1 MTSHSGNPSRVAIIG
16 MSLRFPGADSPD
28 EFWRN
33 LVEGRE
39 SIDELDRDRL
49 REEGV
54 SESYLSSPDYVLRKP
69 MIGDISHFDASYFG
83 LTRLQA
89 QIMDPQH
96 RIFLEVCEAALQTA
110 NIGDRARVPIGVFGG
125 AAPNRY
131 IEKVYRDV
139 DLVESAGLMAIEI
152 ANQPDYLATR
162 VSHVLGLRGPSLSV
176 QTACSTALV
185 AVHLAVRAIVN
196 GECDVALA
204 GGISVEM
211 PYWTGVDWTPD
222 SIFSKTG
229 RCRAFDAAA
238 DGTIFG
244 AGAGVVV
251 LKSLERA
258 IADGDRIRAVISASM
273 TNNDAADRNGFT
285 SPGGPGQV
293 DLLMRLFD
301 NSGIDRASIG
311 YVESHG
317 TGTAVG
323 DPIEFASLTEAFTSV
338 WDDDPQWGCPIG
350 SVKTNIGHLGAAAG
364 IAGLIKAVLAL
375 ENDYIP
381 PTLHF
386 EKPSEA
392 IDWVNSPFRVCAVGE
407 EWAGRERRRALVSSF
422 GIGGTN
428 AAVVVDKADPAWW
441 TSSRSESD
449 TDTDTDGLT
458 LVPIAGPTQGAVA
471 RFAAEIADHLDAHPD
486 TSLVSVAKTLATGR
500 PHGRFRRAILAGGRR
515 EAVDAL
521 RALGEADAIRAVD
534 DARYVAMFPGQGS
547 QFPGM
552 AAALARESVA
562 FSDALEEALDA
573 LRVAGADVRAAV
585 LDPASDPDALMATE
599 VAQPALFAVEYA
611 LARAWIAAAGDP
623 VAVLG
628 HSIGEFAAA
637 CIAGVF
643 TLEDAAGAVV
653 QRGRLMQAMAPG
665 AMAAITGETKLVSD
679 MLPAELA
686 VAARNSPSSTVV
698 SGPEDAVE
706 RFMRRATLLGMKA
719 TRLKT
724 SHAFHSPMMREARD
738 RFAEHLRAAPLSI
751 PRIPVV
757 STQTG
762 LELTNEQAVD
772 ASFWAD
778 QILAPVEFMK
788 AVRRAVS
795 FSGSF
800 VEIGPG
806 TALTVL
812 ARQSQRGG
820 ITRVDST
827 PLLPRGDEGE
837 ADSRSYLSAIAAL
850 WTRGHAIDWTQVFP
864 AESPR
869 TDVPVYPFERV
880 SHWFDREAV
889 ARSRDQDDD
898 DGDIQSVDRS
908 VYEPTW
914 RRRELVTESGET
926 PARWLLFGDGRS
938 LGALPDHL
946 EARGADVRV
955 VDVSAAVA
963 GAGSIDETIRVQ
975 VERIEDSGFVPEAVV
990 FASSERTGNGLDT
1003 DFFAPLA
1010 LVTALVRLWP
1020 DEPIAVAAVTSGALD
1035 VSGAD
1040 PLDPLR
1046 ALQLGPFTVVPREM
1060 PLLSG
1065 ALIDVAGRGIDART
1079 ARAIEG
1085 EFAAGLPTSVVALR
1099 GSARWVRDF
1108 TRVPLP
1114 AKDTQP
1120 PAVLAD
1126 GGVFVIT
1133 GGTGGI
1139 GLAVAAYLAEW
1150 PGLRVALLARR
1161 GPAALGYQDTRLQVP
1176 DARSSGA
1183 LLNPALRRMA
1193 AEGRLLA
1200 LRCDVVDAESVA
1212 SAVAD
1217 VRSEWGPITAVVH
1230 AAGAIASGL
1239 AVDRT
1244 ADVSRGVLEPKVRG
1258 ADNILAAVEGEAALV
1273 MLFASIVGVTSDPGN
1288 VDYCSGNAYLDALA
1302 RHRDGATTRVVAIDW
1317 CGWTDVGMLRA
1328 TTSRPA
1334 AAATPLGTRHP
1345 ILEAVTRS
1353 DDAVTVTGRML
1364 PETSGRL
1371 DDHRMFGVR
1380 VLSST
1385 TVLDLILTAAG
1396 EAAGGPVEVCDVFF
1410 GSPVRVEAPTDVR
1423 IVGTDDLDGEGM
1435 SWHAQFRTSD
1445 AVPWETHG
1453 VARSRTLA
1461 PAHDAAPAWA
1471 RAQELETRAARLV
1484 DYDAMTAVEIR
1495 DRWREVDAVH
1505 DGVHEQLVRV
1515 GSGGAA
1521 ADGWSAD
1528 PVSMDNALTLGLTIT
1543 EDSPDGTAWLPAGI
1557 DAVRVYGR
1565 LEGELLS
1572 YIRRVDLDDRSSLTF
1587 DVTVFDRGGLL
1598 LASATGMRLRQVPVD
1613 AAATPEASTAA
1624 STDIAVNGDLSDYF
1638 VRPEEGIRLFDAI
1651 LRLQGGD
1658 RYVISRIAPGHLL
1671 DASTLQRR
1679 RSTDAFDIAA
1689 EHELDVD
1696 PTVLRLMRMMADAL
1710 GNPRLDADEDFFDA
1724 GGNSLVA
1731 VQLLSR
1737 VRAEFAVTIP
1747 GTALID
1753 CPTPRSLAG
1762 LVERLRPAA

>member
-49 REEGV
+49 RAEGV

-69 MIGDISHFDASYFG
+69 MIGDISEFDASYFG

-96 RIFLEVCEAALQTA
+96 RIFLEVCEAALQAA
-110 NIGDRARVPIGVFGG
+110 NVGDRARVPIGVFGG

-185 AVHLAVRAIVN
+185 AVHLAVRAIAN

-222 SIFSKTG
+222 SIFSRSG

-251 LKSLERA
+251 LKSLDRA

-293 DLLMRLFD
+293 DLLTRLFD

-323 DPIEFASLTEAFTSV
+323 DPIEFASLTEAFSSV
-338 WDDDPQWGCPIG
+338 WDEDPQWACPIG
-350 SVKTNIGHLGAAAG
+350 SVKTNIGHLGPAAG

-375 ENDYIP
+375 ENDYLP

-392 IDWVNSPFRVCAVGE
+392 IDWAHSPFRVCAVGE
-407 EWAGRERRRALVSSF
+407 EWSGRDRRRALVSSF

-428 AAVVVDKADPAWW
+428 AAIIVDKADAAW
-441 TSSRSESD
+441 SAAPRHD
-449 TDTDTDGLT
+449 PGDDGLA
-458 LVPIAGPTQGAVA
+458 LVPIAGPTQVSVA
-471 RFAAEIADHLDAHPD
+471 RFASEIADYLDAHPD

-500 PHGRFRRAILAGGRR
+500 PHGRFRSAILARGHR

-521 RALGEADAIRAVD
+521 RAVAEADAVRAVD

-552 AAALARESVA
+552 AAALARESPA
-562 FSDALEEALDA
+562 FAAALEAALDA
-573 LRVAGADVRAAV
+573 LLLAGADVRAVV
-585 LDPASDPDALMATE
+585 LDPASDPDMLMATE

-623 VAVLG
+623 SAVLG

-653 QRGRLMQAMAPG
+653 ERGRLMQAMAPG
-665 AMAAITGETKLVSD
+665 AMAAITGETKLVSE
-679 MLPAELA
+679 MLPAALA
-686 VAARNSPSSTVV
+686 VAARNSPSATVV
-698 SGPEDAVE
+698 SGPEEAVE
-706 RFMRRATLLGMKA
+706 RFMRRAALLGMKA

-724 SHAFHSPMMREARD
+724 SHAFHSPMMQEARD
-738 RFAEHLRAAPLSI
+738 RFAEHLRSVSLSA

-762 LELTNEQAVD
+762 IELTDEQAMD
-772 ASFWAD
+772 PLFWAD
-778 QILAPVEFMK
+778 QILAPVEFMR
-788 AVRRAVS
+788 AVRHAVS

-820 ITRVDST
+820 ITRVEST

-837 ADSRSYLSAIAAL
+837 ADSRSYTSALAAL
-850 WTRGHAIDWTQVFP
+850 WTRGHAIDWTQVYP
-864 AESPR
+864 ADVPR
-869 TDVPVYPFERV
+869 ADVPVYPFERV
-880 SHWFDREAV
+880 SHWFDRDAV
-889 ARSRDQDDD
+889 ARSRDDDDD
-898 DGDIQSVDRS
+898 DGDLQSVERS
-908 VYEPTW
+908 VYEPSW
-914 RRRELVTESGET
+914 KRRALSPEGEE
-926 PARWLLFGDGRS
+926 PPRRWLLFGDEAS
-938 LGALPDHL
+938 LGALPGHL
-946 EARGADVRV
+946 AVGGADVRIVDLAEAV
-955 VDVSAAVA
+955 VGDA
-963 GAGSIDETIRVQ
+963 SIDDAIRARVET
-975 VERIEDSGFVPEAVV
+975 IEDSGFVPEAVV
-990 FASSERTGNGLDT
+990 FASPAGAVDGVDT

-1020 DEPIAVAAVTSGALD
+1020 DEQIAVASVTSGALD

-1046 ALQLGPFTVVPREM
+1046 ALQLGPLTVVPREM

-1065 ALIDVAGRGIDART
+1065 ALIDLAGRGIDARA
-1079 ARAIEG
+1079 ARAIER

-1108 TRVPLP
+1108 TRVTLP

-1120 PAVLAD
+1120 PGLLAD

-1139 GLAVAAYLAEW
+1139 GLAVAAYLADW
-1150 PGLRVALLARR
+1150 PGVRVALLARR

-1176 DARSSGA
+1176 DVRSSA
-1183 LLNPALRRMA
+1183 APLDPVLRRMA

-1200 LRCDVVDAESVA
+1200 LSCDVVDAASVA
-1212 SAVAD
+1212 SAFDD
-1217 VRSEWGPITAVVH
+1217 VRSEWGPVTAVVH

-1244 ADVSRGVLEPKVRG
+1244 ADVSRGVLDPKVRG
-1258 ADNILAAVEGEAALV
+1258 ADNVLAAVQGEAALV
-1273 MLFASIVGVTSDPGN
+1273 LLFASIVGVTSDPGN

-1302 RHRDGATTRVVAIDW
+1302 RQRDDATTRVVAIDW

-1328 TTSRPA
+1328 TTGRPA
-1334 AAATPLGTRHP
+1334 AAATPLETPHP
-1345 ILEAVTRS
+1345 ILEAMTRS

-1385 TVLDLILTAAG
+1385 TVLDLILTAAR
-1396 EAAGGPVEVCDVFF
+1396 ATAGGPVEVCDVFF
-1410 GSPVRVEAPTDVR
+1410 GSPVRVDAPTDVR
-1423 IVGTDDLDGEGM
+1423 IVGTRDLDGEGT

-1453 VARSRTLA
+1453 VARSRPLA
-1461 PAHDAAPAWA
+1461 PAQEVSPAWE
-1471 RAQELETRAARLV
+1471 RVRELETAASRLV

-1495 DRWREVDAVH
+1495 DRWREVEAVH
-1505 DGVHEQLVRV
+1505 DGVDEQLVRV
-1515 GSGGAA
+1515 RSHGAS
-1521 ADGWSAD
+1521 ADGWRAD

-1543 EDSPDGTAWLPAGI
+1543 EDTADGAAWLPTGTG
-1557 DAVRVYGR
+1557 AVRVYAP
-1565 LEGELLS
+1565 LEGEMLS
-1572 YIRRVDLDDRSSLTF
+1572 YIRRVDLDDDSSLTF
-1587 DVTVFDRGGLL
+1587 DVTVFDRRGRA
-1598 LASATGMRLRQVPVD
+1598 LATVEGMRLRQVPIE
-1613 AAATPEASTAA
+1613 AAATGEPSTAA
-1624 STDIAVNGDLSDYF
+1624 STDIAVNGELADYF
-1638 VRPEEGIRLFDAI
+1638 VRPEEGIRLLDAI
-1651 LRLQGGD
+1651 LRMEGGD

-1671 DASTLQRR
+1671 DATTLQRR
-1679 RSTDAFDIAA
+1679 RSTETFDVAA

-1762 LVERLRPAA
+1762 LVERLKPAA